1 MTDKQL
7 YTLCGVISLSAGVA
21 ANASFLKV
29 WAALWFLCSI
39 LFVDKKQ

>member
-1 MTDKQL
+1 MTDEQL

-29 WAALWFLCSI
+29 LAALWFLCSI
-39 LFVDKKQ
+39 LSADKKK